1 MTSDMS
7 NLLERLGRLTQK
19 QLMLLAFDQ
28 QRQLEVARQQQP
40 DAIAVIGIGCRFPG
54 GGDGPQAFWELLRE
68 GRDAIREVPSDR
80 WNIDTVFDP
89 DPDAPARMSVRHG
102 GFLDDIGSF
111 DAAFFGISPREAITM
126 DPQQRLLL
134 EVTWEALEHANVAAD
149 QLMGTATGVFV
160 GLCNSDHFQR
170 LLRRGDEAI
179 DAYLAS
185 GNALS
190 VAAGRISYS
199 LGLRGPA
206 LTVDTSCSASLVA
219 IHLACQSLRTRE
231 TRTALAGGANAICS
245 PETMI
250 ALSKAHMLAPDGRC
264 KTFDAA
270 ADGFAR
276 GEGCGVLVLKR
287 LSDAVSDG
295 DTVRAVIRGTAVNQ
309 DGRSGGLT
317 VPNGPAQE
325 SVIRAALDAA
335 GAGPDRNTRTF
346 SGAWGRAT
354 IRRAAARRFRQNQS
368 RPPRGGRWCRRRHQ
382 GRAGAGERFDPAASA
397 FSAS

>member
-1 MTSDMS
+1 MS

-19 QLMLLAFDQ
+19 QLMLLAYDQ
-28 QRQLEVARQQQP
+28 QRQLEAARQRRLEP
-40 DAIAVIGIGCRFPG
+40 IVIIGIGCRFPG
-54 GGDGPQAFWELLRE
+54 GVDGPQSFWNLLHE
-68 GRDAIREVPSDR
+68 GRDAIQEVPRDR
-80 WNIDTVFDP
+80 WDIDSYFDS
-89 DPDAPARMSVRHG
+89 DPDASARMAVRSG
-102 GFLDDIGSF
+102 GFLDDVGGF
-111 DAAFFGISPREAITM
+111 DAAFFGIAPREAITM

-134 EVTWEALEHANVAAD
+134 EVSWEALEHANVAAD
-149 QLMGTATGVFV
+149 QLVGSATGVFV
-160 GLCNSDHFQR
+160 GLCNNDHFQR
-170 LLRRGDEAI
+170 LLRRGDDAI

-185 GNALS
+185 GNAPS
-190 VAAGRISYS
+190 VAAGRIAYC

-219 IHLACQSLRTRE
+219 IHLACQSLRSGE
-231 TRTALAGGANAICS
+231 SSTALAGGANVICS

-287 LSDAVSDG
+287 LSDALSDG
-295 DTVRAVIRGTAVNQ
+295 DTIHAVIRGTAINQ

-335 GAGPDRNTRTF
+335 GADPDEIDYVEAHGTGTPL
-346 SGAWGRAT
+346 GDPIELRAL
-354 IRRAAARRFRQNQS
+354 
-368 RPPRGGRWCRRRHQ
+368 
-382 GRAGAGERFDPAASA
+382 
-397 FSAS
+397 